1 MENKNINV
9 AKPRRSFWWMFGYI
23 LTWLAF
29 FAWVAICI
37 YGWYYSDGWY
47 NSDSPNLEI
56 MKIWIR
62 IVVIVSIFMLILHII
77 IFRLKW
83 EAREKWIKNLKRVW
97 KTFWIFLLI
106 CLVLLI
112 INMIYGKIQYSKI
125 PEVNESMFQR
135 SEHQTPL
142 PDDEDAL
149 IQLRKLDDEYS
160 KNELWKD
167 LEAIYFSTT
176 SYNFN
181 NRLYKNSKVGWQWNQ
196 DECLLVYS
204 GNEASCGTWVWN
216 KETINRFFDQNIN
229 TEERG
234 EKYLNIDG
242 QKVTI
247 REYLDAKEPE
257 IRADLQKLDRI
268 LSMDYYLP
276 NNKVLYL
283 LPQCLQWYA
292 RGSMVML
299 MYYTD
304 KEDWNMV
311 DFIVKMNYKSVDIL
325 NHMWSLVA
333 VLISVVL
340 QDVVDNT
347 VNSAMQL
354 FPEDLRLNLAKF
366 YEENMRSRNDI
377 IHEMTKWEYVLR
389 NEIRETELEESFPWI
404 LTRYPIYSKKDTKR
418 FMLYAYSLLY
428 NDNSK
433 EFNELWEDLF
443 KKFWYSIYNI
453 WWLSEILAIMPRMQ
467 SYGAR
472 IDWNLWHKQALIE
485 NLKSGEYKVW
495 FNEKQWNDSS
505 YLYDEYRLPTDEE
518 LAE

>member
-1 MENKNINV
+1 
-9 AKPRRSFWWMFGYI
+9 MFGYI

-83 EAREKWIKNLKRVW
+83 ETRGRWIKILKIIWKWFWNL
-97 KTFWIFLLI
+97 LLI
-106 CLVLLI
+106 ALVLLI
-112 INMIYGKIQYSKI
+112 ITLIYGKIQYSKI
-125 PEVNESMFQR
+125 PEVDESMFLR

-149 IQLRKLDDEYS
+149 IQLRKLGDEYS

-176 SYNFN
+176 SYNVN
-181 NRLYKNSKVGWQWNQ
+181 SRLYKNSKVGWQWNQ

-204 GNEASCGTWVWN
+204 GDEASCGTWVWN

-257 IRADLQKLDRI
+257 IRADLQEMDRI

-276 NNKVLYL
+276 NNKVLWL
-283 LPQCLQWYA
+283 LPQYLQWYA

-304 KEDWNMV
+304 KEDWDMV
-311 DFIVKMNYKSVDIL
+311 EFIIKMNYKSVDIM
-325 NHMWSLVA
+325 NHLWSL
-333 VLISVVL
+333 ISTLVSAVL
-340 QDVVDNT
+340 QDVVDST

-366 YEENMRSRNDI
+366 YVENMRSRDDI

-418 FMLYAYSLLY
+418 FMV
-428 NDNSK
+428 
-433 EFNELWEDLF
+433 
-443 KKFWYSIYNI
+443 KKIF
-453 WWLSEILAIMPRMQ
+453 
-467 SYGAR
+467 
-472 IDWNLWHKQALIE
+472 
-485 NLKSGEYKVW
+485 V
-495 FNEKQWNDSS
+495 
-505 YLYDEYRLPTDEE
+505 
-518 LAE
+518 

>member
-1 MENKNINV
+1 
-9 AKPRRSFWWMFGYI
+9 MFGYI

-83 EAREKWIKNLKRVW
+83 ETRGRWIKILKIIWKWFWNL
-97 KTFWIFLLI
+97 LLI
-106 CLVLLI
+106 ALVLLI
-112 INMIYGKIQYSKI
+112 ITLIYGKIQYSKI
-125 PEVNESMFQR
+125 PEVDESMFLR

-142 PDDEDAL
+142 PDNEDAL
-149 IQLRKLDDEYS
+149 IQLRKLGDEYS

-167 LEAIYFSTT
+167 LDKLYQSIGW
-176 SYNFN
+176 N
-181 NRLYKNSKVGWQWNQ
+181 NRSHNNNKTWWEENQ
-196 DECLLVYS
+196 EECILVYLWD
-204 GNEASCGTWVWN
+204 EAYCWTWVWN
-216 KETINRFFDQNIN
+216 KNTLSRILNREVN
-229 TEERG
+229 TNVLDGIWREEYSTLDN
-234 EKYLNIDG
+234 EVI
-242 QKVTI
+242 TI
-247 REYLDAKEPE
+247 REYLDTNESK
-257 IRADLQKLDRI
+257 IRADLQELDKI

-276 NNKVLYL
+276 DNKVLYL
-283 LPQCLQWYA
+283 LPQYLQWYA

-304 KEDWNMV
+304 KEDWDMV
-311 DFIVKMNYKSVDIL
+311 EFIIKMNYKSVDIM
-325 NHMWSLVA
+325 NHLWSL
-333 VLISVVL
+333 ISTLVSAVL

-354 FPEDLRLNLAKF
+354 FPEDLRLNLAQF
-366 YEENMRSRNDI
+366 YEENMRSRDDI

-433 EFNELWEDLF
+433 EFNELWKDLF
-443 KKFWYSIYNI
+443 KKFWYSVYNI

-472 IDWNLWHKQALIE
+472 IDWNLWHKEALIE

-495 FNEKQWNDSS
+495 FNEKQWNSNHD
-505 YLYDEYRLPTDEE
+505 YYVDYHLPTGEE

>member
-1 MENKNINV
+1 MENKNIN
-9 AKPRRSFWWMFGYI
+9 AEKPKKSFGWMFGYI

-62 IVVIVSIFMLILHII
+62 IVVIASIFMLILHII

-83 EAREKWIKNLKRVW
+83 ETRGRWIKILKIIWKWFWNL
-97 KTFWIFLLI
+97 LLI
-106 CLVLLI
+106 ALVLLI
-112 INMIYGKIQYSKI
+112 ITLIYGKIQYSKI
-125 PEVNESMFQR
+125 PEVDESMFLR

-149 IQLRKLDDEYS
+149 IQLRKLGDEYS

-204 GNEASCGTWVWN
+204 GNDASCGTWVWN

-257 IRADLQKLDRI
+257 IRADLQEMDRI

-276 NNKVLYL
+276 NNKVLQL
-283 LPQCLQWYA
+283 LPQYLQWYT

-304 KEDWNMV
+304 KEDWDMV
-311 DFIVKMNYKSVDIL
+311 EFIIKMNYKSVDIM
-325 NHMWSLVA
+325 NHLWSL
-333 VLISVVL
+333 ISTLVSAVL

-347 VNSAMQL
+347 VNSAIQL

-366 YEENMRSRNDI
+366 YEENMRSRDDI

-418 FMLYAYSLLY
+418 FILYAYSLLY

-443 KKFWYSIYNI
+443 KKFWYSVYNL
-453 WWLSEILAIMPRMQ
+453 WWMAEIISIMPRMQ
-467 SYGAR
+467 SYWAR
-472 IDWNLWHKQALIE
+472 IDWNLWHKEALIE

-495 FNEKQWNDSS
+495 FNEKQWNSNHD
-505 YLYDEYRLPTDEE
+505 YYVDYRLPTGEE